1 MYVLCPIGAKK
12 PDCLNGCPFYDRS
25 HKTISDSELL
35 PMVTPNS
42 SKNKITGF
50 KIAVIGYARNS
61 FRNRPEGV
69 RGPAEEQLGLP
80 GAQGCAQRQARH
92 QEVRPARRH
101 GMDSLVKLIRFEF
114 GFGPDFIKFDHI
126 CSEIWSNLP
135 SQI

>member
-1 MYVLCPIGAKK
+1 MASVVVQFKSI
-12 PDCLNGCPFYDRS
+12 
-25 HKTISDSELL
+25 SELL
-35 PMVTPNS
+35 PLVTPNS

-92 QEVRPARRH
+92 QEVRPARWH
-101 GMDSLVKLIRFEF
+101 GMDSLVELSDLDS
-114 GFGPDFIKFDHI
+114 DFIKFVHI
-126 CSEIWSNLP
+126 FSEIWTNLQKSDLLLTSNPLT
-135 SQI
+135 